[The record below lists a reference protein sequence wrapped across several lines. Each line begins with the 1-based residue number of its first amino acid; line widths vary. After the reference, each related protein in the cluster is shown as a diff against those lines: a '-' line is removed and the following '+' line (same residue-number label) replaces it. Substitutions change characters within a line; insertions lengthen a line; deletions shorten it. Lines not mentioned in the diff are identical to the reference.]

1 MIDTKNNVWLTEFT
15 AYAATVK
22 DKSAYDTHRAKERR
36 CPNGH
41 GYIFPDVIYPDAG
54 AIFDAGIVGKHRIE
68 PIAVCPEC
76 RARI

>member
-1 MIDTKNNVWLTEFT
+1 MIDTKNSAWLTEFT
-15 AYAATVK
+15 ARAAAAK
-22 DKSAYDTHRAKERR
+22 EKSAYETHRRSFAR

-41 GYIFPDVIYPDAG
+41 GYIFPDVIHPDAG

-76 RARI
+76 RVRI